1 MKRILIVDDEKTHR
15 YMLRIHLEDAGYTV
29 EEAIHGEDALSI
41 IAQQP
46 FDAILLDVQMDV
58 MDGLTFLGA
67 LRKTGDIT
75 PVIIITAYSTVKT
88 AVSAMKLGATDFLG
102 KPVDSDELL
111 KVLQRILKKG
121 FTKAEVSVVS
131 SYTFHGVWSPSGL
144 GKVLSLLEMVAPTD
158 ASVLVLGES
167 GTGKEIIAQ
176 SIHENS
182 PRAKGNF
189 LAVNCAALNENL
201 IESELFGHEKGAFTG
216 AAARKQGKF
225 EQASGG
231 TLLLDEVGEL
241 PPAAQAKLLR
251 AIQERVI
258 ERVGGTQSVHVDVRI
273 IAATNRDLKK
283 MVEDGSFREDL
294 FFRLNV
300 FPVEI
305 PPLRERREELP
316 LLISFFIEKYAARF
330 GKLIQGYSDSFLTK
344 LKSYSFPGNIRELEN
359 IVERA
364 IILCRTQM
372 LDVTH
377 LPELASHAMQ
387 SGQKT
392 VSIKDNEK
400 NLIIEALRKTDGNKS
415 KAAELLGIAR
425 RTLHYKIRE
434 YGLE

>member
-1 MKRILIVDDEKTHR
+1 MKHILIVDDEKTHR
-15 YMLRIHLEDAGYTV
+15 YMLRIHLEDAGYKV
-29 EEAIHGEDALSI
+29 QEAVHGEEALAL
-41 IAQQP
+41 IANHSY
-46 FDAILLDVQMDV
+46 DVILLDVQMDV

-67 LRKTGDIT
+67 LRKMGNLT

-102 KPVDSDELL
+102 KPVDADELL
-111 KVLQRILKKG
+111 KSLQRILKA
-121 FTKAEVSVVS
+121 TPKADVTVVS
-131 SYTFHGVWSPSGL
+131 SYNFNGVWLPSGL

-216 AAARKQGKF
+216 AVARKQGKF

-258 ERVGGTQSVHVDVRI
+258 ERVGGTQSVPVDVRI

-283 MVEDGSFREDL
+283 MVEEGSFREDL

-316 LLISFFIEKYAARF
+316 LLITHFIKKYAGRF
-330 GKLIQGYSDSFLTK
+330 GKVIQGYSDSFLEK
-344 LKSYSFPGNIRELEN
+344 LKAYSFPGNVRELEN
-359 IVERA
+359 IIERA
-364 IILCRTQM
+364 IILCRTQT
-372 LDVTH
+372 LDVIH
-377 LPELASHAMQ
+377 LPELAAHAIQ
-387 SGQKT
+387 NGQKT

-400 NLIIEALRKTDGNKS
+400 NLIMEALRKTDGNKS